1 MLRGKCGSRHGWGA
15 NVLSDFPEM
24 FPQRAG
30 KGGEGKGGCAAAPR
44 VNYYLAGK
52 RGWWWCSHQ
61 NCYWFAFLVSVT
73 PPIRADPALLYVLLA
88 GDFQKCV
95 QMEKKKNQKNKLNQ
109 NLCWQVEEGMKFSR
123 SSVQAADFRALR
135 WQTRSRRHARTGGAH
150 IRVQRNSSLD
160 STWRTS
166 GLVELRELQSW
177 HLSSSAPDLP
187 CFPSLG

>member
-1 MLRGKCGSRHGWGA
+1 MGRDTGAARESESLSQAELVLRGKCGSRHGWGA

-95 QMEKKKNQKNKLNQ
+95 QMEKKNPKKQTKPKLV
-109 NLCWQVEEGMKFSR
+109 LASR
-123 SSVQAADFRALR
+123 GRNEVFPIL
-135 WQTRSRRHARTGGAH
+135 GA
-150 IRVQRNSSLD
+150 
-160 STWRTS
+160 
-166 GLVELRELQSW
+166 G
-177 HLSSSAPDLP
+177 
-187 CFPSLG
+187 C